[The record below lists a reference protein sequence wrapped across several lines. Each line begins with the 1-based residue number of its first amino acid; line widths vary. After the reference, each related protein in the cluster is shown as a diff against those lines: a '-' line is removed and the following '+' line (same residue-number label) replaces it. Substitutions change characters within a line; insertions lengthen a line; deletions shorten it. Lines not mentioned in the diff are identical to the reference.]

1 LPLAGFRVCG
11 TAYSSPNVI
20 SQSFEGETIMFRT
33 KNLFLAMSLLMVA
46 SFVLAACQ
54 PAATP
59 EVVTQVET
67 VVVTVEVEGE
77 PVEVVVTTTP
87 EPAPEPTEA
96 GPRTLV
102 ICMGQEPET
111 LYNYGGSMLA
121 MSSVLEAVYDGPFD
135 NRTFDYQAVILEKI
149 PSIAD
154 GDAVIA
160 PVEVNPGDT
169 IADELSNPVALAAG
183 VVYRPSG
190 CTSDDCELTYADGDG
205 AVMLDQLVVTF
216 KLLPGLLWSDGTP
229 LTAADSVYS
238 FGVYMDPDSPNT
250 KFVGERTSTYEA
262 LDDVTA
268 VWTGLPGYMD
278 STYFINFWTPY
289 PEHIWGAYTAAELME
304 AEESSRKPTGWGPYV
319 MDEWAVG
326 DNIRM
331 HKNENYYRASEGLP
345 KFDNLIY
352 RFVGAN
358 SNANIAKILSGECDI
373 VDQTSGLDN
382 QSELLLELSA
392 TSQINATFVT
402 GTTWEHADFGIV
414 PVSYDDGYQAA
425 TDRPDFF
432 GDVRTRRAITMCM
445 DRQAVVD
452 TVLFGQSVVL
462 DTYLPPQHPLFNA
475 NVASYPFDVA
485 AAGALFEEAGWT
497 DADGDPATPRTYNAA
512 VGGDPEIPD
521 GTVLSFNYWT
531 TNSTQRQAAT
541 QVLGQTM
548 AECGIQV
555 NLEYFPAAEYFAD
568 APDGMLFGRRF
579 DIGQFAW
586 LTGVAPPCEL
596 WKTDQI
602 PGPLE
607 GGFNGWGGQ
616 NASGWS
622 NPEYDAACNAAI
634 SSLPGQPSYD
644 ENHLLAQELF
654 AENLP
659 VAPLYLR
666 LKLAASRV
674 DMCNFIMDP
683 TNNSEMWNIEA
694 FDYGESCGG

>member
-1 LPLAGFRVCG
+1 
-11 TAYSSPNVI
+11 
-20 SQSFEGETIMFRT
+20 MFRQ

-59 EVVTQVET
+59 ETIVQVET
-67 VVVTVEVEGE
+67 VVVTEIVEGE
-77 PVEVVVTTTP
+77 PVEVIITAT
-87 EPAPEPTEA
+87 PAPEPTA
-96 GPRTLV
+96 GPAEPRTLV

-121 MSSVLEAVYDGPFD
+121 QASVLEAVYDGPFD
-135 NRTFDYQAVILEKI
+135 NRTFDYQAIILEKI
-149 PSIAD
+149 PSLAD
-154 GDAVIA
+154 GDAVIT
-160 PVEVNPGDT
+160 PVEVTAGAT
-169 IADELSNPVALAAG
+169 VADDGGNPVTLEAG
-183 VVYRPSG
+183 VLYRPSG
-190 CTSDDCELTYADGDG
+190 CTSSDCAVAYTDG
-205 AVMLDQLVVTF
+205 AVMMDQLVVTF

-229 LTAADSVYS
+229 LTANDSVYS
-238 FGVYMDPDSPNT
+238 FSVYMDPDSPNS
-250 KFVGERTSTYEA
+250 KFTGERTASYEA

-268 VWTGLPGYMD
+268 VWSGLPGYMD

-289 PEHIWGAYTAAELME
+289 PEHIWGAYTALELNE

-319 MDEWAVG
+319 MDEWTVG
-326 DNIRM
+326 DNITM
-331 HKNENYYRASEGLP
+331 HKNENYFRASEGLP
-345 KFDNLIY
+345 KFDNLVY

-358 SNANIAKILSGECDI
+358 SNANIAKVLSGECDI
-373 VDQTSGLDN
+373 VDQTSSLEN

-392 TSQINATFVT
+392 SSQINATFVT

-414 PVSYDDGYQAA
+414 PVAYDDGYQAA

-432 GDVRTRRAITMCM
+432 GDLATRQGMLMCM

-452 TVLFGQSVVL
+452 TVFFGQSAVI

-485 AAGALFEEAGWT
+485 AGAAKLEEAGWM
-497 DADGDPATPRTYNAA
+497 DDDGDPATPRTYAGTN
-512 VGGDPEIPD
+512 PNIPA
-521 GTVLSFNYWT
+521 GTALSINYWT
-531 TNSTQRQAAT
+531 TNSTLRQSAT
-541 QVLGQTM
+541 QVFAQTM
-548 AECGIQV
+548 VECGIEV
-555 NLEYFPAAEYFAD
+555 KLEYWTAGEFFAD
-568 APDGMLFGRRF
+568 GPDGPIFGRRF

-586 LTGVAPPCEL
+586 LTGVQPPCDL
-596 WKTDQI
+596 YLSDQV
-602 PGPLE
+602 PGDPE
-607 GGFNGWGGQ
+607 AGFAGWGAA
-616 NASGWS
+616 NASGWA
-622 NPEYDAACNAAI
+622 NADYDAACKAALA
-634 SSLPGQPSYD
+634 SLPGQPSYD
-644 ENHLLAQELF
+644 ENHLRAQEIF

-666 LKLAASRV
+666 TKLAATRP